1 MPSAKKPMTIF
12 LSTLALLLLVG
23 QGTAQKQTMARATIP
38 FEFWI
43 TGNRLPA
50 GDYWIEHID
59 SRAYILFRSTD
70 GKIVQNAYTLPLD
83 DNPAKATEA
92 KLVFRI
98 QDGRRYLYEGWGPYG
113 KSVVTGESVRPA
125 PTGDNRVEVP
135 IIYR

>member
-1 MPSAKKPMTIF
+1 MMRAKRVTTIL
-12 LSTLALLLLVG
+12 LSSLALLLLVG
-23 QGTAQKQTMARATIP
+23 QGTAQKQTMAQATIP

-43 TGNRLPA
+43 AGNRLPA
-50 GDYWIEHID
+50 GDYRIEHID
-59 SRAYILFRSTD
+59 SRAYLLFRSTD

-83 DNPAKATEA
+83 DDPVKASDA

-113 KSVVTGESVRPA
+113 KSVVTVESVRPA
-125 PTGDNRVEVP
+125 PSGDNRVEVP

>member
-1 MPSAKKPMTIF
+1 MLSAKKLTTIF

-23 QGTAQKQTMARATIP
+23 QGIAQKQTMAQATIP

-43 TGNRLPA
+43 AGNRLPA
-50 GDYWIEHID
+50 GDYRIEHID
-59 SRAYILFRSTD
+59 SRAYILFRSID
-70 GKIVQNAYTLPLD
+70 GKIVQNAYTLPLGD
-83 DNPAKATEA
+83 DPAKESDA

-113 KSVVTGESVRPA
+113 NSVVTVESVRPA

-135 IIYR
+135 ITYR